1 LNESLAVTRKTSLS
15 AARPSCINKEAIS
28 PYEFLAIAW
37 YYAAVKNH
45 FQLPFTQ
52 NNMRQFGIYIIGDE
66 ILSGKRKDAHLSKV
80 ISLLSA
86 RGLQLSWAHFIGD
99 IPEQITGL
107 LKASMARGDVVF
119 SFGGIGA
126 TPDDYTRQCAAAA
139 AGVAIERHAGAVAN
153 IEAQYGEAAYPKR
166 VLMADFPQ
174 GCALIPNPVNR
185 VAGFSI
191 HEHYFV
197 PGFPEMAHPMVEWVL
212 ETYYS
217 HLFHRQDYLEQAIVV
232 TEAGESDLIDLMNSM
247 LSQYPMLKLFS
258 LPRTNQRRTTEVG
271 LKGESAFVLQAMQ
284 ELKAGVS
291 ALGYPW
297 VDV

>member
-1 LNESLAVTRKTSLS
+1 
-15 AARPSCINKEAIS
+15 
-28 PYEFLAIAW
+28 
-37 YYAAVKNH
+37 
-45 FQLPFTQ
+45 
-52 NNMRQFGIYIIGDE
+52 MRSFGIYIIGDE
-66 ILSGKRKDAHLSKV
+66 ILSGKRQDAHLSKV
-80 ISLLSA
+80 ISLLST

-99 IPEQITGL
+99 IPEQITSHL
-107 LKASMARGDVVF
+107 QASMARGDVVF

-126 TPDDYTRQCAAAA
+126 TPDDHTRQCAAAA

-174 GCALIPNPVNR
+174 GCDLIPNPVNR

-212 ETYYS
+212 DTYYG
-217 HLFHRQDYLEQAIVV
+217 HLFHSNDYLEQAIVV
-232 TEAGESDLIDLMNSM
+232 TEAGESDLIDLMNQM
-247 LSQYPMLKLFS
+247 LDRYPMLKLFS

-271 LKGESAFVLQAMQ
+271 MKGQSALVKQAMLD
-284 ELKAGVS
+284 LKAGVS

-297 VDV
+297 TDVAES